1 MEHSIQESNTQRLI
15 RKEVNRMQVEL
26 IDETEVVEQ
35 AFQDLVEDIVK
46 FAADYMKYPANRE
59 CSITFISNE
68 RIREINREFR
78 NKDAVTDVIS
88 FALNDD
94 DADLFSMME
103 IEGEDTDFVTTIGDI
118 VISVDR
124 AKEQAA
130 DYGHSIERELGF
142 LALHG
147 FLHLNGYDHQTPE
160 EEAEMMGLQEEILTA
175 YGLQRD

>member
-15 RKEVNRMQVEL
+15 RKEVNSMQVEL